1 MSEDLVFE
9 NVILGY
15 YDSYSG
21 INSCIGLLTCTGE
34 VWQFELEGFGIED
47 IDDRFRFGD
56 LEYDDVKECI
66 NKGFFCP
73 VKKWD
78 AKWVNY
84 LEHHLNSIS
93 KWNIGTN
100 PNETP
105 CVGGDMVRFVFV
117 PKEGALFELG
127 TLSASYNKIYSF
139 IEDRNALGILN
150 RFITD
155 WTIFW

>member
-1 MSEDLVFE
+1 MSEELVFE

-34 VWQFELEGFGIED
+34 VWQFDLEGFGIED
-47 IDDRFRFGD
+47 IDDRFRFGG
-56 LEYDDVKECI
+56 LEYDDIKECI
-66 NKGFFCP
+66 NKGLFCF

-78 AKWVNY
+78 TEWVNY
-84 LEHHLNSIS
+84 LGHHLSSIS
-93 KWNIGTN
+93 KWNISTN
-100 PNETP
+100 PNEIP
-105 CVGGDMVRFVFV
+105 RAGGEMERHIFTQ
-117 PKEGALFELG
+117 KEGALFGLG
-127 TLSASYNKIYSF
+127 TLSASYRQIYWCIDDS
-139 IEDRNALGILN
+139 NVLGILN